1 MVYLQSD
8 QGAPGA
14 NVQGES
20 QPALE
25 KFFPV
30 ERMQILQD
38 LFAHANQ
45 MGMVITD
52 LDGNWITRMS
62 NASSLCQA
70 LQASPNVRERC
81 DITYRVINETVRNS
95 GTPAWQECM
104 NCGFL
109 EAGIPIVAGGR
120 HVANCLVGQ
129 TNALNVSRQRVE
141 EYAWSMD
148 VDVLQ
153 VRNTYSSM
161 SRLPV
166 DQFLKSLELFSA
178 YATDV
183 IEQAFRS
190 HQLVAEVTSLR
201 QVEASLRQ
209 ESFELVRASAELRES
224 VNRMAHE
231 LQDVLRSV
239 GNLTDDHDRLK
250 AQIPEELA
258 QQQMADLVQKIR
270 RAYRTVLDGM
280 ALEQAQRTEMEKVLV
295 GNTPGRLRR
304 LNLRT
309 GSLIRDI
316 AAQIHTPTIVTE
328 AKSDL

>member
-8 QGAPGA
+8 QGAPGPFI
-14 NVQGES
+14 QDES
-20 QPALE
+20 QPVLE

-38 LFAHANQ
+38 LFAHANHI
-45 MGMVITD
+45 GMVITD
-52 LDGNWITRMS
+52 LEGNWITRMS

-70 LQASPNVRERC
+70 LQASPTVRERC
-81 DITYRVINETVRNS
+81 DITYRVINETVRVS
-95 GTPAWQECM
+95 GAPSWQECM

-109 EAGIPIVAGGR
+109 EAGIPIMAGGR

-178 YATDV
+178 YATEV
-183 IEQAFRS
+183 IEQTFRS
-190 HQLVAEVTSLR
+190 HQLETEVNR
-201 QVEASLRQ
+201 MQKVETTLRQ
-209 ESFELVRASAELRES
+209 ESLELVRASAELRES
-224 VNRMAHE
+224 VNRVAHE

-239 GNLTDDHDRLK
+239 GELTDEYDRLK
-250 AQIPEELA
+250 PQLTEEMT
-258 QQQMADLVQKIR
+258 QQQMANLVQKIR

-280 ALEQAQRTEMEKVLV
+280 AMEQAQRTEMEKVLV

-309 GSLIRDI
+309 GSLVRDLSGQV
-316 AAQIHTPTIVTE
+316 ASQTIESE
-328 AKSDL
+328 AKNDL

>member
-1 MVYLQSD
+1 
-8 QGAPGA
+8 
-14 NVQGES
+14 
-20 QPALE
+20 
-25 KFFPV
+25 
-30 ERMQILQD
+30 
-38 LFAHANQ
+38 
-45 MGMVITD
+45 MVITD
-52 LDGNWITRMS
+52 LEGNWITRMS

-70 LQASPNVRERC
+70 LQASPTVRERC
-81 DITYRVINETVRNS
+81 DITYRVINETVRVS
-95 GTPAWQECM
+95 GAPSWQECM

-109 EAGIPIVAGGR
+109 EAGIPIMAGGR

-178 YATDV
+178 YATEV
-183 IEQAFRS
+183 IEQTFRS
-190 HQLVAEVTSLR
+190 HQLETEVNR
-201 QVEASLRQ
+201 MQKVETTLRQ
-209 ESFELVRASAELRES
+209 ESLELVRASAELRES
-224 VNRMAHE
+224 VNRVAHE

-239 GNLTDDHDRLK
+239 GELTDEYDRLK
-250 AQIPEELA
+250 PQLTEEMT
-258 QQQMADLVQKIR
+258 QQQMANLVQKIR

-280 ALEQAQRTEMEKVLV
+280 AMEQAQRTEMEKVLV

-309 GSLIRDI
+309 GSLVRDLSGQV
-316 AAQIHTPTIVTE
+316 ASQTIESE
-328 AKSDL
+328 AKNDL